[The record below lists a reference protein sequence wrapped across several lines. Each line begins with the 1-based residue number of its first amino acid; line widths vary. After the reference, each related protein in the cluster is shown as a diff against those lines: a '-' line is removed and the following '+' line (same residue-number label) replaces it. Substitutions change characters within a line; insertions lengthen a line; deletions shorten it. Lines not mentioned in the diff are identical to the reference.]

1 MSATADPARCP
12 LCGEGNACGAVA
24 GEPACWCYGVKISA
38 GALNR
43 VPKEAVGVACVC
55 RRCAEKRAQPP
66 SGSST
71 GIS

>member
-1 MSATADPARCP
+1 MNARVDPTRCP
-12 LCGEGNACGAVA
+12 LCGEGNACGAAA

-55 RRCAEKRAQPP
+55 RRCAEAGELAPPKRSA
-66 SGSST
+66 GA
-71 GIS
+71 